1 MPSPIMDAGFYLRN
15 PQGKTRKVSD
25 GKGGTRRERLPS
37 SAGRRRHRA
46 ILRDDGNVVFQPL
59 TSHSANLDME
69 SSQAHFY
76 INKSRRHGWIPT
88 AQCPVVLVMGGQ
100 LDKLDLCPEVLA
112 DLAKGKGCQAS
123 ECSEDAPCKHVLMEQ
138 KARQSRRLAVETKRA
153 KAHSTTQDREIQAQ
167 RDTQAT
173 IGAAMEKMTEV
184 LSATKEGK
192 SEASK

>member
-25 GKGGTRRERLPS
+25 GKGGVRRERLPS

-69 SSQAHFY
+69 CSQAHFY

-88 AQCPVVLVMGGQ
+88 GQCPVVLAMGGQ
-100 LDKLDLCPEVLA
+100 LDKIDLCPEVQA
-112 DLAKGKGCQAS
+112 ELAKGKGCQS
-123 ECSEDAPCKHVLMEQ
+123 TQCSEESPCKHI
-138 KARQSRRLAVETKRA
+138 
-153 KAHSTTQDREIQAQ
+153 EI
-167 RDTQAT
+167 RS
-173 IGAAMEKMTEV
+173 V
-184 LSATKEGK
+184 FRGK
-192 SEASK
+192 SLQAHRDGEDSTPG